1 MPLPLKQ
8 TLRVRSAR
16 FVRRIL
22 KKALPLVPGLHDI
35 QSFKN
40 TVSWNYDMNSRLMLK
55 SIFSHFY
62 VLYSTEISYV
72 RLGDLADGGY
82 ILVNDLDEQDVVF
95 SIGVGDNA
103 SFDFE
108 IAKCVKEVILVD
120 HTVSAPSE
128 MTNNMVFYPKALSK
142 TKSFQST
149 TIQRLLYL
157 HPSKDY
163 ILKIDIEG
171 AEWEILDSLDIYTLS
186 LFRQIVLEFHDFSY
200 PYFQDRFEMTCR
212 VLEKLNLTHA
222 PICFHPN
229 NGGRFATI
237 AGTPIPDVI
246 EVTYIRKSD
255 YQITQGESVQVEELT
270 YANDPSKPEIS
281 DQWFKELFSVQYF
294 KL

>member
-1 MPLPLKQ
+1 MLLPLKQ
-8 TLRVRSAR
+8 AIKVRSAR
-16 FVRRIL
+16 FVRRVI
-22 KKALPLVPGLHDI
+22 KKILPLPPGLHDI

-40 TVSWNYDMNSRLMLK
+40 TVSWNSDMNSRLMLK
-55 SIFSHFY
+55 SIFGHFS

-72 RLGDLADGGY
+72 RIGDLADGGY
-82 ILVNDLDEQDVVF
+82 ILVNDLDEKDVVF
-95 SIGVGDNA
+95 SIGVGDNV

-108 IAKCVKEVILVD
+108 IANCVKEVILVD
-120 HTVSAPSE
+120 HTVLAPNDLTS
-128 MTNNMVFYPKALSK
+128 NMVFYPKALSK

-149 TIQRLLYL
+149 TIQELLYL
-157 HPSKDY
+157 HPARDY

-186 LFRQIVLEFHDFSY
+186 LFRQIVIEFHGFSY
-200 PYFQDRFEMTCR
+200 PYFQDRFDMTCR
-212 VLEKLNLTHA
+212 VLEKLNLTHV

-246 EVTYIRKSD
+246 EVTYIRRSD
-255 YQITQGESVQVEELT
+255 YQISLGESVQVEELT
-270 YANDPSKPEIS
+270 YANNPDKPEIS
-281 DQWFKELFSVQYF
+281 DKWFKELFSVQYF